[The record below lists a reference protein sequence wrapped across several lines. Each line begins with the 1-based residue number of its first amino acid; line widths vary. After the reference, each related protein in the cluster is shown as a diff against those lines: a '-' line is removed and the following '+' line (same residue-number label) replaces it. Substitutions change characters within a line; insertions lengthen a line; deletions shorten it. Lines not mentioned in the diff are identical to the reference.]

1 MQKLHWKELKK
12 VKILNYNFIFFCF
25 IFFLPSLS
33 FSKHALINSINFS
46 DLIVNVAIT
55 NNEKKIGL
63 MHKNK
68 ILKSNG
74 LLLYYE
80 KPKIVNI
87 WMLNTKIR
95 LDIIFINKEKK
106 IISIH
111 EGKPFSKKIISS
123 VSPVIGVLELPFGCA
138 KKLSLNIDSEIDW
151 ELVNKEKKK
160 NIRYYHCLEDL

>member
-1 MQKLHWKELKK
+1 
-12 VKILNYNFIFFCF
+12 
-25 IFFLPSLS
+25 
-33 FSKHALINSINFS
+33 
-46 DLIVNVAIT
+46 
-55 NNEKKIGL
+55 

>member
-106 IISIH
+106 LFQFMKANH
-111 EGKPFSKKIISS
+111 FQKK
-123 VSPVIGVLELPFGCA
+123 
-138 KKLSLNIDSEIDW
+138 
-151 ELVNKEKKK
+151 
-160 NIRYYHCLEDL
+160 